1 MVHGSWF
8 MVKKFYYELS
18 TMNYELRLFK
28 GLGLIMVEMELSK
41 IVIDEKRHDQL
52 IVLKEKGGERVLP
65 IVIGLN
71 EASAIK
77 LKISG
82 VNPPRPLTHD
92 LLHTTIENLEAS
104 VEKIIIDKLE
114 ENTFHAKIVLKTA
127 SGSTKTIDA
136 RPSDSIALAVRAHV
150 SIFVEDSIIKQSE
163 TFNKGK
169 Q

>member
-1 MVHGSWF
+1 
-8 MVKKFYYELS
+8 
-18 TMNYELRLFK
+18 
-28 GLGLIMVEMELSK
+28 MVEMELSK

-52 IVLKEKGGERVLP
+52 IVLKEKGGSRVLP

-82 VNPPRPLTHD
+82 FNPPRPLTHD
-92 LLHTTIENLEAS
+92 LIYIMLKDLNAS

-114 ENTFHAKIVLKTA
+114 ETTFHAKIVIKTA
-127 SGSTKTIDA
+127 SADLKIIDA
-136 RPSDSIALAVRAHV
+136 RPSDSVALAVRFHAP
-150 SIFVEDSIIKQSE
+150 IFVEEDIVKQFE
-163 TFNKGK
+163 MFDKEK